1 MAQNLPYTVSYLLVH
16 VYSVLSPLKDC
27 GVLFQ
32 SSVVD
37 DKAKADNILLHVVI
51 SSPRLHVYKHVFFLN
66 VSLYCAL
73 NQPKDTCE
81 TSNRLTDGPG
91 SR

>member
-1 MAQNLPYTVSYLLVH
+1 MAQNLPYTVSFLLVH
-16 VYSVLSPLKDC
+16 VYSVLSPLKGC

-37 DKAKADNILLHVVI
+37 DKAKGDNILLDVVI
-51 SSPRLHVYKHVFFLN
+51 SSPRLHVYKDEFLN

-73 NQPKDTCE
+73 NQPKDTCD
-81 TSNRLTDGPG
+81 TSHRLTGGLG

>member
-1 MAQNLPYTVSYLLVH
+1 MAQNLPYTVSFLLVH
-16 VYSVLSPLKDC
+16 VYSVLSPLKGC

-37 DKAKADNILLHVVI
+37 DKAKGDNILLDVVI
-51 SSPRLHVYKHVFFLN
+51 SFPRLHVYKDEFLN

-73 NQPKDTCE
+73 NQPKDTCD
-81 TSNRLTDGPG
+81 TSNRLTGGLG

>member
-1 MAQNLPYTVSYLLVH
+1 MAQNLPYTVSFLLVH
-16 VYSVLSPLKDC
+16 VYSVLSPLKGC

-37 DKAKADNILLHVVI
+37 DKAKGDNILLDVVI
-51 SSPRLHVYKHVFFLN
+51 SFPRLHVYQVEFLN

-73 NQPKDTCE
+73 NQPKDTCD
-81 TSNRLTDGPG
+81 TSNRLTGGLG

>member
-1 MAQNLPYTVSYLLVH
+1 MAQNLPYTVSFLLVH
-16 VYSVLSPLKDC
+16 VYSVLSPLKGC

-37 DKAKADNILLHVVI
+37 DKAKGDNILLDVVI
-51 SSPRLHVYKHVFFLN
+51 SFPRLHVYLVEFLN

-73 NQPKDTCE
+73 NQPKDTCD
-81 TSNRLTDGPG
+81 TSNRLTGGLG

>member
-1 MAQNLPYTVSYLLVH
+1 MAQNLPYTVSFLLVH
-16 VYSVLSPLKDC
+16 VYSVLSPLKGC

-37 DKAKADNILLHVVI
+37 DKAKGDNILLDVVI
-51 SSPRLHVYKHVFFLN
+51 SSPRLHVYKDEFLN

-73 NQPKDTCE
+73 NQPKDTCD
-81 TSNRLTDGPG
+81 TSNRLIGGLG

>member
-1 MAQNLPYTVSYLLVH
+1 MAQNLPYTVSFLLVH
-16 VYSVLSPLKDC
+16 VYSVLSPLKGF

-37 DKAKADNILLHVVI
+37 DKAKGDNILLDVVI
-51 SSPRLHVYKHVFFLN
+51 SSPRLHVYKDEFLN
-66 VSLYCAL
+66 VSLYSAL
-73 NQPKDTCE
+73 NQPKDTCD
-81 TSNRLTDGPG
+81 TSNRLTGGLG

>member
-1 MAQNLPYTVSYLLVH
+1 MAQNLPYTVSFLLVH
-16 VYSVLSPLKDC
+16 VYSVLSPLKGC

-37 DKAKADNILLHVVI
+37 DKAKGTISYWMLLFPSPVYMYI
-51 SSPRLHVYKHVFFLN
+51 STFFKN

-81 TSNRLTDGPG
+81 TSNWLTDGPG

>member
-1 MAQNLPYTVSYLLVH
+1 MAQNLPYTVSFLLVH
-16 VYSVLSPLKDC
+16 VYSVLSPLKGC

-37 DKAKADNILLHVVI
+37 DKAKGDNILLDVVI
-51 SSPRLHVYKHVFFLN
+51 SYPRLHVYKDEFLN

-73 NQPKDTCE
+73 NQPKDTCD
-81 TSNRLTDGPG
+81 TSNRLTGGLG

>member
-1 MAQNLPYTVSYLLVH
+1 MAQNLPYTVSFLLVH
-16 VYSVLSPLKDC
+16 VYSVLSPLKGC

-37 DKAKADNILLHVVI
+37 DKAKGDNILLVVVI
-51 SSPRLHVYKHVFFLN
+51 SFPRLHVYQVEFLN

-73 NQPKDTCE
+73 NQPKDTCD
-81 TSNRLTDGPG
+81 TSNRLTGGLG

>member
-1 MAQNLPYTVSYLLVH
+1 MAQNLPYTVSFLLVH
-16 VYSVLSPLKDC
+16 VYSVLSPLKGC

-37 DKAKADNILLHVVI
+37 DRAKGDNILLDVVI
-51 SSPRLHVYKHVFFLN
+51 SSPRLHVYKDEFLN

-73 NQPKDTCE
+73 NQPKDTCDM
-81 TSNRLTDGPG
+81 SNRLTGGLG

>member
-1 MAQNLPYTVSYLLVH
+1 MAQNLPYTVSFLLVH
-16 VYSVLSPLKDC
+16 VYSVLSPLKGC

-37 DKAKADNILLHVVI
+37 DKAKGDNILLDVVI
-51 SSPRLHVYKHVFFLN
+51 SFPRLHVYQVEFLN

-73 NQPKDTCE
+73 NQPKDTCD
-81 TSNRLTDGPG
+81 TSIQLTGGLG

>member
-1 MAQNLPYTVSYLLVH
+1 MAQNLPYTVSFLLVH
-16 VYSVLSPLKDC
+16 VYSVLSPLKGC

-32 SSVVD
+32 SSAVD
-37 DKAKADNILLHVVI
+37 DKAKGDNILLDVVI
-51 SSPRLHVYKHVFFLN
+51 SSPRLHVYKDEFLN

-73 NQPKDTCE
+73 NQPKDTCD
-81 TSNRLTDGPG
+81 TSNRLTGGLG

>member
-1 MAQNLPYTVSYLLVH
+1 MAQNLPYTVRFLLVH
-16 VYSVLSPLKDC
+16 VYSVLSPLKGC

-37 DKAKADNILLHVVI
+37 DNAKGDNILLDVVI
-51 SSPRLHVYKHVFFLN
+51 SSPRLHVYKDEFLN

-81 TSNRLTDGPG
+81 TSNWLTDGPG

>member
-1 MAQNLPYTVSYLLVH
+1 MAQNLSYTVSFLLVH
-16 VYSVLSPLKDC
+16 VYSVLSPLKGC

-37 DKAKADNILLHVVI
+37 DKAKGDTILLDVVI
-51 SSPRLHVYKHVFFLN
+51 SSPRLHVYKDEFLN

-73 NQPKDTCE
+73 NQPKDTCD
-81 TSNRLTDGPG
+81 TSNRLTGGLG

>member
-1 MAQNLPYTVSYLLVH
+1 MAQNLPYTVSFLLVH
-16 VYSVLSPLKDC
+16 VYSVLSPLKGC

-37 DKAKADNILLHVVI
+37 DKAKGDNILLDVVI
-51 SSPRLHVYKHVFFLN
+51 SFPRLNVYQVEFLN

-73 NQPKDTCE
+73 NQPKDTCD
-81 TSNRLTDGPG
+81 TSNQLTGGLG

>member
-1 MAQNLPYTVSYLLVH
+1 MAQNLPYTVSFLLVH
-16 VYSVLSPLKDC
+16 VYSVLSPLKGC

-37 DKAKADNILLHVVI
+37 DKAKGDNILLDVVI
-51 SSPRLHVYKHVFFLN
+51 SSPRLHVYKDEFLN

-73 NQPKDTCE
+73 NQPKDTCD
-81 TSNRLTDGPG
+81 TSNRLTGG
-91 SR
+91 LSSR

>member
-1 MAQNLPYTVSYLLVH
+1 MAQNLPYTVSFLLVH
-16 VYSVLSPLKDC
+16 VYSVLSPLKGC

-37 DKAKADNILLHVVI
+37 DKAKGDNTLLDVVI
-51 SSPRLHVYKHVFFLN
+51 SSPRLHVYKDEFLN

-73 NQPKDTCE
+73 NQPKDTCD
-81 TSNRLTDGPG
+81 TSNRLTGGLG

>member
-1 MAQNLPYTVSYLLVH
+1 MAQNLPYTVSFLLVH
-16 VYSVLSPLKDC
+16 VYSVLSPLKGC

-37 DKAKADNILLHVVI
+37 DNAKGDNILLVVVI
-51 SSPRLHVYKHVFFLN
+51 SSPRLHVYKDEFLN

-73 NQPKDTCE
+73 NQPKDTCD
-81 TSNRLTDGPG
+81 TSIRLTGGLG